1 MERTDI
7 VVDCENNVQDFETFC
22 TVYLRLFRLFYIFL
36 SVDLRTQYMEHN
48 ALVCTFIY
56 IAIYTVIYR
65 TILNLTSLGEHEFM
79 LMQRKSCNGKSQAL

>member
-36 SVDLRTQYMEHN
+36 SVDLRTQYNGTQCIGLYFYLHCYLYCYLQNNFKSNKPRRARIYVN
-48 ALVCTFIY
+48 AEKIV
-56 IAIYTVIYR
+56 
-65 TILNLTSLGEHEFM
+65 
-79 LMQRKSCNGKSQAL
+79 

>member
-48 ALVCTFIY
+48 ALVCIFY
-56 IAIYTVIYR
+56 LHCYLYCYLQNNFKPNKPR
-65 TILNLTSLGEHEFM
+65 EHEFM